1 MGTALFQLNTQY
13 MRKKFIK
20 YNLPKRELVEKVL
33 NICCLSNEVKLEKV
47 TTNTILASTHD

>member
-33 NICCLSNEVKLEKV
+33 NICCPSNKGQLEKV
-47 TTNTILASTHD
+47 LVNTILASTHD